1 MTKSPVKKLSRRK
14 DSVTLSSQT
23 VRSKAYRKIAESNS
37 NSEDEEILKGTT
49 FPMPVA
55 TPTKRKP
62 PVDKTAAVTPPKMQ
76 KNSENEAPLTP
87 QTPSTVLNKLSLN
100 SPQKSNEFEPK
111 KLFNNQYQKARKA
124 LHSCVPTSMPGREK
138 ELTDLHDFINDC
150 LDKETS
156 GSLYISGPPGTG
168 KTAALSMILEE
179 PQLLELKKVFVNCTA
194 IKSAGAIYARISS
207 ELNLKTNSRTE
218 KGNLTAIES
227 YLKKNRKMILLVL
240 DEIDQLDSK
249 NQSVLYT
256 IFEWPAKLNS
266 KLILIGI
273 ANALDLTDRILPRLQ
288 VRCELKPKLMHFA
301 PYNKQQ
307 LVQIFTERLK
317 ESNVSSIFSP
327 VAIQMLAGK
336 VAAISGDVRR
346 ALDIGRRVVELAEQQ
361 KNKGTLNCIE
371 NLVAVEEH
379 KNNTVEAVDLK
390 QVVNVLNNVYG
401 TSQNLSEDSD
411 DAFPLQQK
419 IIICSLLL
427 ILKKAKN
434 KDITIGK
441 LHGVYK
447 KVCQKRNLSAVDQ
460 AEFVGLCSLV
470 ETRGI
475 MRIVGKKET
484 RLHKVSLVWD
494 EEEVVNALKDKQLM
508 SSILQDTDCVGK
520 L

>member
-1 MTKSPVKKLSRRK
+1 M
-14 DSVTLSSQT
+14 
-23 VRSKAYRKIAESNS
+23 
-37 NSEDEEILKGTT
+37 
-49 FPMPVA
+49 
-55 TPTKRKP
+55 
-62 PVDKTAAVTPPKMQ
+62 
-76 KNSENEAPLTP
+76 
-87 QTPSTVLNKLSLN
+87 
-100 SPQKSNEFEPK
+100 
-111 KLFNNQYQKARKA
+111 
-124 LHSCVPTSMPGREK
+124 
-138 ELTDLHDFINDC
+138 
-150 LDKETS
+150 
-156 GSLYISGPPGTG
+156 
-168 KTAALSMILEE
+168 
-179 PQLLELKKVFVNCTA
+179 
-194 IKSAGAIYARISS
+194 
-207 ELNLKTNSRTE
+207 
-218 KGNLTAIES
+218 
-227 YLKKNRKMILLVL
+227 L

-301 PYNKQQ
+301 PYNRQQ

-317 ESNVSSIFSP
+317 ESNVSNIFSP

-361 KNKGTLNCIE
+361 KNKGMLNSIE
-371 NLVAVEEH
+371 NLVAVEEQ

-401 TSQNLSEDSD
+401 TSQNLNEDSD
-411 DAFPLQQK
+411 DTLPLQQK

-434 KDITIGK
+434 KDVTIGK
-441 LHGVYK
+441 LHEVYK

-475 MRIVGKKET
+475 MRIIGKKEP